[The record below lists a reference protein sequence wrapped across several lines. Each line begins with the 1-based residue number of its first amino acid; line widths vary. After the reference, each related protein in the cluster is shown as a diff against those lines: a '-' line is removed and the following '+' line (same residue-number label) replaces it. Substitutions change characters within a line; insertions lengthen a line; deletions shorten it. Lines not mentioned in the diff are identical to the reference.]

1 MTLVEAPALES
12 TIHTHGHSLGA
23 TGSCTA
29 AELCSRGLVTDY
41 KPEGKKNKIK
51 ERNKSLVRCNSY
63 IFFCNIIRQA
73 VTVICLSL

>member
-29 AELCSRGLVTDY
+29 AELCSRVLVTDY
-41 KPEGKKNKIK
+41 KPEGRKNKIK
-51 ERNKSLVRCNSY
+51 KQKPSKMRSLY
-63 IFFCNIIRQA
+63 F
-73 VTVICLSL
+73 LL